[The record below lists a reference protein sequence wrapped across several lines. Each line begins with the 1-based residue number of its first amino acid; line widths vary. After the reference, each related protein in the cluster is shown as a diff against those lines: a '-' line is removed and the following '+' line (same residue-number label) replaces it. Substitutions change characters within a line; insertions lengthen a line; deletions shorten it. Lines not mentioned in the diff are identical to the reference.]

1 MAALIIL
8 HTNAVVLHGGHDDL
22 HILVFFSPLV
32 DFLLALR
39 LVAFNLFRS
48 PLSLCLSVS
57 HDAWSFGVVSLVT
70 LYQMEF
76 YRLCPGH
83 LLFFCDRLLKE
94 CCTQNILHITL
105 QRMTVK
111 IYQGPNV

>member
-1 MAALIIL
+1 MMAFIIL
-8 HTNAVVLHGGHDDL
+8 HTNAVVLYGGHDDL

-57 HDAWSFGVVSLVT
+57 HDA
-70 LYQMEF
+70 
-76 YRLCPGH
+76 
-83 LLFFCDRLLKE
+83 
-94 CCTQNILHITL
+94 
-105 QRMTVK
+105 
-111 IYQGPNV
+111 